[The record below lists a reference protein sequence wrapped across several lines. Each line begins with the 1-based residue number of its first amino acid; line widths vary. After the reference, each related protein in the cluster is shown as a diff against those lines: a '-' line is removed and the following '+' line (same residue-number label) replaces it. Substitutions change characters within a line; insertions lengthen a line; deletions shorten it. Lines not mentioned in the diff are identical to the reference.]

1 MSIVWGLLA
10 VVGGYFLGSIPF
22 GLLIVRR
29 VRGRDIRQWYSGRT
43 GGTNVGRVAGFR
55 AGFATAVLD
64 VLKAMGAVW
73 LARLLTGGAV
83 GFEVAAGLA
92 AILGHNYSLFLVR
105 REEGKLRIGGGAGG
119 AASLGAAAGLWPPAL
134 LIILPL
140 IPLIY
145 FGIGYASVTTMSIAF
160 LSAVVF
166 LIRALAGVGPWAY
179 FIYGVLAE
187 LTVVWALRPN
197 IQRLIKG
204 EERLVGW
211 RAQRKNKPS
220 STTPESVKKMS

>member
-1 MSIVWGLLA
+1 MSAVWGFLA
-10 VVGGYFLGSIPF
+10 VAGGYVLGSIPF
-22 GLLIVRR
+22 GLLIVRK
-29 VRGRDIRQWYSGRT
+29 VRGRDIRHWYSGRT
-43 GGTNVGRVAGFR
+43 GGTNVGRVAGFK

-73 LARLLTGGAV
+73 LARFATGGVA

-92 AILGHNYSLFLVR
+92 AILGHNYSIFMIH
-105 REEGKLRIGGGAGG
+105 REEGKLRMSGGAGG

-160 LSAVVF
+160 LSAVLF
-166 LIRALAGVGPWAY
+166 LLRALLGAGPWAY
-179 FIYGVLAE
+179 FFYGVLAE
-187 LTVVWALRPN
+187 LIVVWALRPN
-197 IQRLIKG
+197 IARLLKG

-220 STTPESVKKMS
+220 RTKPKAAEEVS